1 MAISTNLFD
10 ALTEAEK
17 LHKELGLGLHKS
29 YVHAI
34 MDGQDKMGIF
44 ICPVLEQVDTGV
56 STAPCNPGEIRY
68 KDIAKVHRGEN
79 RINRAGY
86 AAQRGDGWKRFF
98 DELFQQKPELAVLG
112 WAGALDA
119 LVGKT
124 IKVWYTRSK
133 EGYINVYFSEQAY
146 QYALNGGAIGGA
158 KGDEGKTLNED
169 CPF

>member
-1 MAISTNLFD
+1 MAISNSLFT
-10 ALTEAEK
+10 AIVEAEK

-56 STAPCNPGEIRY
+56 STAPCINGELRY
-68 KDIAKVHRGEN
+68 KDVAKVHRGEN

-86 AAQRGDGWKRFF
+86 AMQRGDGWKRLF
-98 DELFQQKPELAVLG
+98 DEIFQQLPDLAKLG
-112 WAGALDA
+112 WAGALNA
-119 LVGKT
+119 LEGKT
-124 IKVWYTRSK
+124 LNVWYTRSK

-146 QYALNGGAIGGA
+146 QYALNGGAVGG
-158 KGDEGKTLNED
+158 KSVSEGKTLSED